1 MAGDIDSHHLS
12 LVQEVL
18 QQDDMGNISFQQ
30 FVNILATPDNQPK
43 TCFQK
48 SVHRVAKEVLTEK
61 SDRKIY
67 SDYYS
72 CFPPPLLMIILS
84 LVQLGFY
91 VYYAATWDRSTPVGW
106 LSGPVPVNSPFIY
119 SPARREQI
127 FRFFTY
133 IVLHAGVEHLV
144 FNLAVQL
151 LLGVPLEMIHGTF
164 RVGAVYLA
172 GALAGSMST
181 SVIDRTVYLVGG
193 SGGVYALL
201 AGHLANVLTNY
212 TEMQETFGIAKIGL
226 ILIITSADVGF
237 SIWRRYNDHPKD
249 TRVSFLAHLFG
260 LLAGGLAVGLL
271 ILRNFEQKLH
281 ERVMWWVSLVLYTT
295 EKGTLEFPYNL
306 LEGLVEHV
314 AEPCL
319 SVLLDEARLQIRVDY
334 AAWFWIKYNAWFWI
348 SLIIRFKV
356 AASPTSSCPHLWGEA
371 TKVADGRI
379 AVPVR
384 SPSSGYNRMFQNRA
398 YCSRDLPVCSE
409 AVCGGR
415 QPLPEHH
422 VTGGRGAVVVPA
434 APARPPGRSVGS
446 VIEFGTPR
454 VSSSHHDCPASVL
467 RKFEETGPQSI
478 VVELIHLPSWKTDRG
493 T

>member
-1 MAGDIDSHHLS
+1 MSNKRRNSFRSAVLSRDRCLNNGDVSS
-12 LVQEVL
+12 YQLVQP
-18 QQDDMGNISFQQ
+18 DD
-30 FVNILATPDNQPK
+30 LPR

-48 SVHRVAKEVLTEK
+48 SVHRVAKEVLTEE

-84 LVQLGFY
+84 LVQAYWDFLFAFRGFS
-91 VYYAATWDRSTPVGW
+91 AAGW
-106 LSGPVPVNSPFIY
+106 LSGPVPVESPFIY
-119 SPARREQI
+119 NPAKRVQI

-201 AGHLANVLTNY
+201 AGHLANVLTTVQSFN
-212 TEMQETFGIAKIGL
+212 GISGCCASFML
-226 ILIITSADVGF
+226 LNVYFHVTYACASSADVGF

-260 LLAGGLAVGLL
+260 LLAGLTIGLL

-281 ERVMWWVSLVLYTT
+281 ERVMWWVSLV
-295 EKGTLEFPYNL
+295 
-306 LEGLVEHV
+306 V
-314 AEPCL
+314 
-319 SVLLDEARLQIRVDY
+319 Y
-334 AAWFWIKYNAWFWI
+334 AACIIFTIFWNIFY
-348 SLIIRFKV
+348 
-356 AASPTSSCPHLWGEA
+356 
-371 TKVADGRI
+371 
-379 AVPVR
+379 
-384 SPSSGYNRMFQNRA
+384 Y
-398 YCSRDLPVCSE
+398 
-409 AVCGGR
+409 
-415 QPLPEHH
+415 
-422 VTGGRGAVVVPA
+422 
-434 APARPPGRSVGS
+434 
-446 VIEFGTPR
+446 
-454 VSSSHHDCPASVL
+454 
-467 RKFEETGPQSI
+467 
-478 VVELIHLPSWKTDRG
+478 
-493 T
+493 

>member
-1 MAGDIDSHHLS
+1 MGAMEGECYFYDFYDFGGGLGSMIRHAPELEEITVLPETPASPLNTTTTTNTNFNFEMIDDTGPRGMLTPDMIRIEYPQLPLAIEDKWKPLFDKYDLDRDGVISVQRFLRVLRHRDMAGDIDAHRLN
-12 LVQEVL
+12 LVQDLL
-18 QQDDMGNISFQQ
+18 QQDEMGNISFQQ
-30 FVNILATPDNQPK
+30 FVNIMSSKRRNSFRSAVLSRDRCLNNGNVSSYQLVQPDDQPK

-48 SVHRVAKEVLTEK
+48 SVHRVAKEVLTEE

-84 LVQLGFY
+84 LVQLGFF
-91 VYYAATWDRSTPVGW
+91 VYYAATWDSLSAAGW
-106 LSGPVPVNSPFIY
+106 LSGPVPEDSPFIY
-119 SPARREQI
+119 NPDKRVQI

-260 LLAGGLAVGLL
+260 LLAGLTIGLL

-281 ERVMWWVSLVLYTT
+281 ERVMWWVSLV
-295 EKGTLEFPYNL
+295 
-306 LEGLVEHV
+306 V
-314 AEPCL
+314 
-319 SVLLDEARLQIRVDY
+319 Y
-334 AAWFWIKYNAWFWI
+334 AACIIFTIFWNIFY
-348 SLIIRFKV
+348 
-356 AASPTSSCPHLWGEA
+356 
-371 TKVADGRI
+371 
-379 AVPVR
+379 
-384 SPSSGYNRMFQNRA
+384 Y
-398 YCSRDLPVCSE
+398 
-409 AVCGGR
+409 
-415 QPLPEHH
+415 
-422 VTGGRGAVVVPA
+422 
-434 APARPPGRSVGS
+434 
-446 VIEFGTPR
+446 
-454 VSSSHHDCPASVL
+454 
-467 RKFEETGPQSI
+467 
-478 VVELIHLPSWKTDRG
+478 
-493 T
+493 

>member
-1 MAGDIDSHHLS
+1 MAGDIDSHHLN

-30 FVNILATPDNQPK
+30 FVNIMSNKRRDSFRSAVLSRERNFHNNNNNDVCSYQLAPPDNQPK

-84 LVQLGFY
+84 LVQVSLYPLLYTALGFY
-91 VYYAATWDRSTPVGW
+91 VYYAAMWDRSTPAGW

-119 SPARREQI
+119 SPAKREQI

-260 LLAGGLAVGLL
+260 LLAGLTVGLL

-281 ERVMWWVSLVLYTT
+281 ERVMWWVSLV
-295 EKGTLEFPYNL
+295 
-306 LEGLVEHV
+306 V
-314 AEPCL
+314 
-319 SVLLDEARLQIRVDY
+319 Y
-334 AAWFWIKYNAWFWI
+334 AACIIFTVFWNIFY
-348 SLIIRFKV
+348 
-356 AASPTSSCPHLWGEA
+356 
-371 TKVADGRI
+371 
-379 AVPVR
+379 
-384 SPSSGYNRMFQNRA
+384 Y
-398 YCSRDLPVCSE
+398 
-409 AVCGGR
+409 
-415 QPLPEHH
+415 
-422 VTGGRGAVVVPA
+422 
-434 APARPPGRSVGS
+434 
-446 VIEFGTPR
+446 
-454 VSSSHHDCPASVL
+454 
-467 RKFEETGPQSI
+467 
-478 VVELIHLPSWKTDRG
+478 
-493 T
+493 